1 MATTFGLILSKKFL
15 IKKRGFISIA
25 TSSESERTQPKF
37 PYRSES
43 ILLRLFLMLLFTE
56 LFRGTEQRTIRSVQ
70 DLYRLSYM
78 AWDKARSWSPPFET
92 CLSERN
98 IMMRQRERTNESLLC
113 SSFYCLSSINYFSE
127 SYVASFKS
135 INNY

>member
-56 LFRGTEQRTIRSVQ
+56 FFRGTERRTIRSVQ
-70 DLYRLSYM
+70 DLYRLSHM
-78 AWDKARSWSPPFET
+78 AWDKARSWSPPFEA
-92 CLSERN
+92 CLSGRN
-98 IMMRQRERTNESLLC
+98 LMMRQRAATMTAPCPKPYEIAYRDPELIEWFFAQSRGKTL
-113 SSFYCLSSINYFSE
+113 
-127 SYVASFKS
+127 
-135 INNY
+135 